1 MIHKFLSAKS
11 TVKLMGFWPPYLFAG
26 VSVKEISDDFRYIKV
41 QMKQKFFNTNYVGT
55 HFGGSLYSMTDPW
68 FMFMFMHVLGKNYI
82 VWDKAAEI
90 KFKKP
95 GRGIVTAEFRLDQN
109 DIDKAIRMTNENRKY
124 EPVFNVVVKD
134 SSGVVV
140 SEVVKTLYIRK
151 KS

>member
-1 MIHKFLSAKS
+1 
-11 TVKLMGFWPPYLFAG
+11 
-26 VSVKEISDDFRYIKV
+26 
-41 QMKQKFFNTNYVGT
+41 
-55 HFGGSLYSMTDPW
+55 
-68 FMFMFMHVLGKNYI
+68 MFMHVLGKNYI

-109 DIDKAIRMTNENRKY
+109 DIDKAIRMTDENRKY